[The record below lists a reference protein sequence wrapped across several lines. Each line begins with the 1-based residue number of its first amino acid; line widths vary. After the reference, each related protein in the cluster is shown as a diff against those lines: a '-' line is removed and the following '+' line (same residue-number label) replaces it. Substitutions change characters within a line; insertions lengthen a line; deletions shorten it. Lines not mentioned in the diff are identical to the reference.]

1 MELPEKN
8 NLFSLLRILGLLG
21 GILIL
26 VQAAFIAIVGIIVG
40 TVSIGIVHVTYNGPI
55 PLVIALVLALVI
67 IGLIIGGM
75 VILESNQI
83 VSSGTMRPFIV
94 LLILGI
100 ISLFLDSGFV
110 LGAVL
115 VIIVAIIGIS
125 VYFVLSMGISLSP
138 FHAGNRVCPSCGFIS
153 SGNANYCPSCGRSF
167 KEEKAT

>member
-1 MELPEKN
+1 MNLPEKN
-8 NLFSLLRILGLLG
+8 NLFNILRILSLLG

-26 VQAAFIAIVGIIVG
+26 VQAAIVLIVGIIIG
-40 TVSIGIVHVTYNGPI
+40 TVSIGIVHVSVNGPI
-55 PLVIALVLALVI
+55 PFFIALLLALFVIGLVI
-67 IGLIIGGM
+67 GGI

-83 VSSGTMRPFIV
+83 VSSSTMRPFLV

-100 ISLFLDSGFV
+100 ISLFLDSGFII
-110 LGAVL
+110 GSVL
-115 VIIVAIIGIS
+115 VIIVAVIGIS

>member
-1 MELPEKN
+1 MDLPDKN

-26 VQAAFIAIVGIIVG
+26 VQAAFILIIGIIVG

>member
-1 MELPEKN
+1 MDLPEKN

-26 VQAAFIAIVGIIVG
+26 VQAAFILIIGIILG
-40 TVSIGIVHVTYNGPI
+40 TVSIGIVHVSVNGPI
-55 PLVIALVLALVI
+55 PLVIALVFGLVI

-83 VSSGTMRPFIV
+83 ISSGTMRPFIA

-110 LGAVL
+110 LGSVL
-115 VIIVAIIGIS
+115 VRW
-125 VYFVLSMGISLSP
+125 P
-138 FHAGNRVCPSCGFIS
+138 FLP
-153 SGNANYCPSCGRSF
+153 
-167 KEEKAT
+167 

>member
-1 MELPEKN
+1 MDLPEKN

-26 VQAAFIAIVGIIVG
+26 VQAAFILIIGIILG
-40 TVSIGIVHVTYNGPI
+40 TVSIGIVHVSVNGPI
-55 PLVIALVLALVI
+55 PLVIALVFGLVI

-83 VSSGTMRPFIV
+83 ISSGTMRPFIA

-115 VIIVAIIGIS
+115 VIIVAVIGIS
-125 VYFVLSMGISLSP
+125 VYFVLSSGIPLSP
-138 FHAGNRVCPSCGFIS
+138 FHVGNRVCPSCGFVS
-153 SGNANYCPSCGRSF
+153 SGSANYCPSCGRNF

>member
-1 MELPEKN
+1 MDLPEKN

-26 VQAAFIAIVGIIVG
+26 VQAAFILLIGIIVG

-100 ISLFLDSGFV
+100 ISLFLDSG
-110 LGAVL
+110 L
-115 VIIVAIIGIS
+115 VMPKDGRI
-125 VYFVLSMGISLSP
+125 
-138 FHAGNRVCPSCGFIS
+138 
-153 SGNANYCPSCGRSF
+153 NANIRGTTERPTLPVELF
-167 KEEKAT
+167 IPKAVP